1 MDILDILHKPPQ
13 PFIGLFFNFSAIVEM
28 PLANPG
34 Q

>member
-1 MDILDILHKPPQ
+1 MSLVSVLNSH
-13 PFIGLFFNFSAIVEM
+13 FIGLFFNFSAIVEM